1 MRLLHLADLHL
12 GKSLLEAPLLEDQR
26 YILHQITA
34 LAVENRV
41 DAVLIAGDVYDR
53 SIPPAEAVE
62 LLDEFLNDLSGQG
75 IAVLAVSG
83 NHDSPERLDFGSR
96 LFAGRGV
103 HIAGRYDGAVRRVTL
118 EDEYGPVHMYL
129 LPFLRPAVVNA
140 RLGCAAA
147 NTDEA
152 VRAALAGLPE
162 QPEER
167 SLLIAHQFVCAGGR
181 DPELC
186 ESDTVSVGGSDRVDV
201 SCFDGFDYVALGHL
215 HRAQRIG
222 RDTVRYAGSPLKY
235 SLSETRH
242 VKSVPLVTLGRKG
255 EAAAELL
262 PLVPRRELRKLRGRL
277 DELLAAGRENGGSPE
292 NDDYIH
298 AVLTDEAALDPAER
312 LRTVYRNLLHVELQP
327 PERTA
332 GDEAAAN
339 PLAHKSEAELFG
351 EFFAQVNGVPLS
363 DNQQALLDDVI
374 RTVRG
379 ESEADA

>member
-152 VRAALAGLPE
+152 VRAALAVSPPDPGLPE
-162 QPEER
+162 PPEER

-255 EAAAELL
+255 EVAA
-262 PLVPRRELRKLRGRL
+262 
-277 DELLAAGRENGGSPE
+277 
-292 NDDYIH
+292 
-298 AVLTDEAALDPAER
+298 
-312 LRTVYRNLLHVELQP
+312 ELQP

-332 GDEAAAN
+332 GDEAAAD

>member
-26 YILHQITA
+26 YILNQITA
-34 LAVENRV
+34 LAVENSV

-62 LLDEFLNDLSGQG
+62 LLDEFLSGLSERG

-96 LFAGRGV
+96 LFASRGV
-103 HIAGRYDGAVRRVTL
+103 HIAGRYDGAVRPVTL
-118 EDEYGPVHMYL
+118 EDEYGPVRVYL

-140 RLGCAAA
+140 RLGCAAS

-162 QPEER
+162 RPEER
-167 SLLIAHQFVCAGGR
+167 SVLIAHQFVCAGGQ

-201 SCFDGFDYVALGHL
+201 SWFDGFDYVALGHL

-242 VKSVPLVTLGRKG
+242 VKSAPLVTLGRKG
-255 EAAAELL
+255 DVTTTLL

-277 DELLAAGRENGGSPE
+277 DELLAAGREKAADPE

-298 AVLTDEAALDPAER
+298 AVLTDEALDPAER
-312 LRTVYRNLLHVELQP
+312 LRTVYPNLLHVELQP
-327 PERTA
+327 PERTIREEPSA
-332 GDEAAAN
+332 D
-339 PLAHKSEAELFG
+339 PLAHKSESELFE

-363 DNQQALLDDVI
+363 DEQRIMLDEVI
-374 RTVRG
+374 RTVRDKEEG
-379 ESEADA
+379 GA